1 VSTVVS
7 DIGRRPRPEDFGLTE
22 ELVAAAPAPATDCR
36 RGRWML
42 GIYAA
47 VAIGALAFLLAASG
61 SLAVSLALTVLL
73 VAAASVLLLPAITAV
88 VCGLER
94 CERLWLC
101 RRHTHYRAVNGYRRA
116 LEEHD
121 RLQHRRRAEEA
132 RVGEAFWRSLDR
144 AALIEEVARL
154 HRALGH
160 SVEVLPDGRDAG
172 VDLVVRG
179 DRESLAV
186 RCHAGPAAEG
196 RGLGRELEAARRD
209 LGVGR
214 VELVAPAGAAGDLAS
229 YLTEHEGSVV
239 DAVAL
244 DRLRMATVREAD
256 TGALP

>member
-22 ELVAAAPAPATDCR
+22 ELVAAAPAPATDRR

-47 VAIGALAFLLAASG
+47 VVIAALAFLLAASG
-61 SLAVSLALTVLL
+61 SLAASLALTVLL
-73 VAAASVLLLPAITAV
+73 VAAASVVLVPVIAAL

-101 RRHTHYRAVNGYRRA
+101 RRHARYRAVDAYRHA

-132 RVGEAFWRSLDR
+132 RVGESFWRSLDR

-160 SVEVLPDGRDAG
+160 AVEVLPEGRDAG
-172 VDLVVRG
+172 VDLMVRG

-209 LGVGR
+209 LGADRAV
-214 VELVAPAGAAGDLAS
+214 LVAPGGAAGDLAS
-229 YLTEHEGSVV
+229 YLTQHEGSVV
-239 DAVAL
+239 DAMAL

-256 TGALP
+256 AGALP